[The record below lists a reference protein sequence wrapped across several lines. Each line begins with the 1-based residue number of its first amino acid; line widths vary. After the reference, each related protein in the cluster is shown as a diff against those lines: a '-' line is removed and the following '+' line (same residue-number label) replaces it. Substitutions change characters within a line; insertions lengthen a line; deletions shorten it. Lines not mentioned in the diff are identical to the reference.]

1 MSGAPRRSL
10 ARLAGSPGNWPLL
23 LGLGFMRGLVLLP
36 YRMQLALG
44 RALGALLY
52 RVIPGRRHVA
62 ATNLALCFP
71 ELDDDARAGLLREHF
86 ASLGIAAFELALA
99 WWGGERRVARLTRID
114 GLDNLTRELEAGHGV
129 VLLSAHFAATELTGR
144 KLALAVPDMA
154 AMYRS
159 NKNALMDEILRRARS
174 GSIRQLIPKDDI
186 RQMIRVLRKGGVPV
200 WYAPD
205 QSYRH
210 KYHELA
216 PFFGEPAM
224 TNAALSH
231 IVRITKAKVV
241 PYLPR
246 RLPDGDGYHVD
257 ILPALD
263 DFPGESPAADA
274 ERINRLLEERI
285 RLAPEQY
292 YWVHRRFKDRPP
304 PLTDPYR
311 GAPGQ
316 ASA

>member
-1 MSGAPRRSL
+1 MTPEPRRSF
-10 ARLAGSPGNWPLL
+10 ARLALSPGNWPLL
-23 LGLGFMRGLVLLP
+23 LGLGLLRLLIPLP
-36 YRMQLALG
+36 YRAQLALG
-44 RALGALLY
+44 RGLGTLMY
-52 RVIPGRRHVA
+52 RLIPKRRHVA
-62 ATNLALCFP
+62 ATNIALCFP
-71 ELDDDARAGLLREHF
+71 ELDAAAQADILREHF
-86 ASLGIAAFELALA
+86 ASLGIAVFELGLA
-99 WWGGERRVARLTRID
+99 WWGSERRVARLTHID
-114 GLDNLTRELEAGHGV
+114 GLENLTAELEAGHGI

-144 KLALAVPDMA
+144 KLVLDVPEMA

-159 NKNALMDEILRRARS
+159 NKNELMDEVLRRSRLKS
-174 GSIRQLIPKDDI
+174 VRQLIPKDDM

-200 WYAPD
+200 WYASD

-210 KYHELA
+210 KYHELV

-231 IVRITKAKVV
+231 IVRISKAKVV

-246 RLPDGDGYHVD
+246 RLPDGSGYHVD
-257 ILPALD
+257 ILPAFD

-274 ERINRLLEERI
+274 ERVNRLLEERI

-311 GAPGQ
+311 AAG
-316 ASA
+316 

>member
-1 MSGAPRRSL
+1 MSADTPRSF
-10 ARLAGSPGNWPLL
+10 ARLALSPGNWPLL
-23 LGLGFMRGLVLLP
+23 LGLALMRVLILLP
-36 YRMQLALG
+36 YSWQLVLG
-44 RALGALLY
+44 RGLGIVMYHL
-52 RVIPGRRHVA
+52 IPKRRRVA

-71 ELDDDARAGLLREHF
+71 ELDATERQALLREHF
-86 ASLGIAAFELALA
+86 ASLGIAVFELALA
-99 WWGGERRVARLTRID
+99 WWGNESRVARLTHID
-114 GLDNLTRELEAGHGV
+114 GLRHLTDELEAGHGV

-144 KLALAVPDMA
+144 KLVMDVPEMA

-159 NKNALMDEILRRARS
+159 NKNDLMDEVLRRSRS
-174 GSIRQLIPKDDI
+174 GSIRQLIPKDDM

-200 WYAPD
+200 WYASD

-210 KYHELA
+210 KYHELV

-231 IVRITKAKVV
+231 IVRITRAKVV

-246 RLPDGDGYHVD
+246 RLPDGEGYHVD
-257 ILPALD
+257 ILPALG

-274 ERINRLLEERI
+274 ERINRMLEDRI
-285 RLAPEQY
+285 RMAPAQY

-311 GAPGQ
+311 AGG
-316 ASA
+316 

>member
-1 MSGAPRRSL
+1 MSAEPRRTF
-10 ARLAGSPGNWPLL
+10 ARLALSPGNWPLL
-23 LGLGFMRGLVLLP
+23 LGLALMRLLILLP
-36 YRMQLALG
+36 YRWQLTLG
-44 RALGALLY
+44 RGLGAAMY
-52 RVIPGRRHVA
+52 HVIPKRRQVA
-62 ATNLALCFP
+62 ATNLAICFP
-71 ELDDDARAGLLREHF
+71 ELDADEQQTMLREHF
-86 ASLGIAAFELALA
+86 ASLGIAVFELALA
-99 WWGGERRVARLTRID
+99 WWGSDSRVARLTRID
-114 GLDNLTRELEAGHGV
+114 GLRHLTDELEAGHGV

-144 KLALAVPDMA
+144 KLVLDVPDMA

-159 NKNALMDEILRRARS
+159 NKNELMDEVLRRSRS
-174 GSIRQLIPKDDI
+174 GSIRQLIPKDDM

-200 WYAPD
+200 WYASD

-210 KYHELA
+210 KYHELV

-246 RLPDGDGYHVD
+246 RLPDGQGYHVD
-257 ILPALD
+257 ILPALE

-274 ERINRLLEERI
+274 ERINRMLEERI
-285 RLAPEQY
+285 RMAPAQY

-311 GAPGQ
+311 AGG
-316 ASA
+316 

>member
-1 MSGAPRRSL
+1 MSDAPRRSFLQL
-10 ARLAGSPGNWPLL
+10 ALSPGNWPLM
-23 LGLGFMRGLVLLP
+23 LGLGLMRLLILLP
-36 YRMQLALG
+36 YRAQLVLG
-44 RALGALLY
+44 RGLGALLY
-52 RVIPGRRHVA
+52 RLIPKRRKVA
-62 ATNLALCFP
+62 ETNITLCFP
-71 ELDDDARAGLLREHF
+71 ELDDAARAEILREHF
-86 ASLGIAAFELALA
+86 ASLGIATFELALA
-99 WWGGERRVARLTRID
+99 WWGGEARVARLTQMD
-114 GLDNLTRELEAGHGV
+114 GLDNLKSELDAGHGV

-144 KLALAVPDMA
+144 KLVLDVPEMA

-159 NKNALMDEILRRARS
+159 NKNPLMDEILRRARS
-174 GSIRQLIPKDDI
+174 GSIRQLIPKDDM

-200 WYAPD
+200 WYASD

-210 KYHELA
+210 KYYELVS
-216 PFFGEPAM
+216 FFGEPAM

-246 RLPDGDGYHVD
+246 RLPDGEGYHVD
-257 ILPALD
+257 ILPALN

-285 RLAPEQY
+285 RLAPAQY

-304 PLTDPYR
+304 PLSDPYR
-311 GAPGQ
+311 APG
-316 ASA
+316 